1 MPQKTYTSRLL
12 IILIIIVG
20 FGGGYFYFS
29 QLVSEPSVSISPF
42 ANKKDDLAEF
52 KDFKLN
58 TAILEDKTYRVLQVF
73 GELPV
78 IPGVTGKQN
87 PFVP

>member
-1 MPQKTYTSRLL
+1 MAQKTYTNRLL
-12 IILIIIVG
+12 IMLIIIIG

-42 ANKKDDLAEF
+42 SDKEDDLSAF
-52 KDFKLN
+52 KDFRLN
-58 TAILEDKTYRVLQVF
+58 TAVLEDKTFQALQIF

-78 IPGVTGKQN
+78 IPGATGKQN